1 MKKDLKCYKENLGL
15 YLLRWFVN
23 FVYNTI
29 TGINQNFKLPGVP
42 NFCDFKKSGFV
53 NYWMHMQLIFYNNT

>member
-23 FVYNTI
+23 FVYDTI
-29 TGINQNFKLPGVP
+29 TGIYQNFKLPGVP
-42 NFCDFKKSGFV
+42 NFCDFKKVVLSITG
-53 NYWMHMQLIFYNNT
+53 YATHIL